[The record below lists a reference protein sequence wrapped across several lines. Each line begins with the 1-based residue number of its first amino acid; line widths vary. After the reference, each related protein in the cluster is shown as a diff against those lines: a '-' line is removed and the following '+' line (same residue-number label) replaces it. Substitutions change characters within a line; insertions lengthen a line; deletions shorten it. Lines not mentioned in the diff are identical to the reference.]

1 VIPDTGQTTNNTHA
15 SRSLHNF
22 QGSVVEIKSDA
33 IVISRRTQ
41 YTSQPFKKWY
51 LMEIEN
57 NELAAAGPTARM
69 TETIICAR
77 PFVEPREALFGADEV
92 TKMKAQPL
100 NMNRN

>member
-1 VIPDTGQTTNNTHA
+1 
-15 SRSLHNF
+15 
-22 QGSVVEIKSDA
+22 
-33 IVISRRTQ
+33 
-41 YTSQPFKKWY
+41 
-51 LMEIEN
+51 MEIEN

-77 PFVEPREALFGADEV
+77 PFVEPKEALFGADEV